1 MDSNNDIKDNKLNI
15 FLKLD
20 ENLEFFKTKFK
31 ECTDV
36 IYRNLQIDNT
46 QVYVIYI
53 DGLID
58 KGLLMEQVLE
68 KLLACKEIINIKEN
82 SIEKI
87 ASEIPITE
95 ISLEND
101 LNTVAFKIMNGNVI
115 VLIENRLK
123 ALSISLNKYA
133 NTEDSLVEPAILG
146 PKESFTKVLG
156 NNTALIRRYLNNEDC
171 KIVTTEVG
179 KVFQKRCSVVYLESI
194 VNKTTLDEVFKR
206 LNNID
211 LDIIMDSSN
220 LIELIQDK
228 KYCPFPTIAL
238 TERIDKVSASLV
250 EGQIIILLDNS
261 SFALILPSV
270 FISFFH
276 STEDY
281 YISFYLASF
290 LRLLRIISYLIAIFL
305 PGFYSAITLFNHEL
319 IPEKLII
326 SIASQTIDTPFS
338 STIELIIMLFAFE
351 MLRELGIR
359 LPKFVGS
366 TVSLVGAL
374 IIGETVVRAGLV
386 STSVVIVTA
395 FTAISSMLLPSVQLY
410 ESILIC
416 RLIILFLGS
425 TLGFWGIIAS
435 ILLISTY
442 LCSITSFGVPY
453 VYSLVSNENVSLDDI
468 IFRIPLWENKQKTLF
483 RRKNKFLKKSE
494 K

>member
-1 MDSNNDIKDNKLNI
+1 MNSNNDTNSNKLPISLN
-15 FLKLD
+15 LD
-20 ENLEFFKTKFK
+20 ENIAFFKNKFK
-31 ECTDV
+31 DCSDI
-36 IYRNLQIDNT
+36 IYRNLQISDT

-58 KGLLMEQVLE
+58 KNLLMEQVLE
-68 KLLACKEIINIKEN
+68 KLLFCRDVINIKE
-82 SIEKI
+82 SPIEKI

-95 ISLEND
+95 INLEND
-101 LNTVAFKIMNGNVI
+101 LNTIAFKIINGNVV
-115 VLIENRLK
+115 VLIENKMK
-123 ALSISLNKYA
+123 AFSISLNKYS
-133 NTEDSLVEPAILG
+133 NTEDTPVEPAIFG
-146 PKESFTKVLG
+146 PKESFTKILG

-171 KIVTTEVG
+171 KIVTTQVG
-179 KVFQKRCSVVYLESI
+179 KAFQKRCSVVYLESI
-194 VNKTTLDEVFKR
+194 ANKTTLDEVFKR
-206 LNNID
+206 LNSID

-238 TERIDKVSASLV
+238 TERIDKVAASLI
-250 EGQIIILLDNS
+250 EGQIILLLDNS

-270 FISFFH
+270 FMSFFH

-290 LRLLRIISYLIAIFL
+290 LRLLRFISYLIAIFL

-326 SIASQTIDTPFS
+326 SIATQTINTPFS
-338 STIELIIMLFAFE
+338 STIELLIMLFAFE

-395 FTAISSMLLPSVQLY
+395 FTAISSMLLPSIQLY

-416 RLIILFLGS
+416 RVLILFLGS

-442 LCSITSFGVPY
+442 LCSITSFGIPY
-453 VYSLVSNENVSLDDI
+453 VYSLVSNDSVDLNDI

-483 RRKNKFLKKSE
+483 RRKNKF
-494 K
+494 